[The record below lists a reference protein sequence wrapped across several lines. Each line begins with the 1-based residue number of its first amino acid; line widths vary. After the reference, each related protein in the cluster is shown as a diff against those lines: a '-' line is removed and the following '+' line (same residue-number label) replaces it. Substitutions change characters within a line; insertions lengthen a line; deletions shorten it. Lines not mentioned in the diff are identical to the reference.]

1 MSLEK
6 RFFQDDEGPVIQKKM
21 SDMITIF
28 AELFH
33 NLPALTF
40 SAADPRSLLQNHIY
54 FNFTT
59 FNAIFS
65 RFLLD
70 KLHCFLS
77 NDYWLGTNTVC
88 LTFAAAFFTILTL
101 ILQDDDL

>member
-77 NDYWLGTNTVC
+77 NDY
-88 LTFAAAFFTILTL
+88 
-101 ILQDDDL
+101 